1 MPKGIDWR
9 TDGVEKSIA
18 LSSKNHQ
25 PIFLYWGAV
34 WCPPCN
40 QMKKTVFETNDFK
53 KIIKKYVAV
62 YLDGDTNE
70 AQVWADK
77 LKTKGYP
84 TMIIMNEKGQEVF
97 RLPTGISP
105 QEYIDL
111 LTTLSLDLKNISEL
125 VKKPLEQLTSL
136 EWNILSAHSWSQDDS
151 TLNDKMAFFDHLFQ
165 KVPTASSLA
174 KSRFFFYSMEQMIE
188 TKKESSNKVTY
199 ANYLKEL
206 LQNDQLILNN
216 ASYLSLYSAE
226 IMEILLTKEEI
237 KNLGTILAEKLWK
250 LGESSAMT
258 LDDRLALY
266 SPIIQIEKK
275 LNDNISQAT
284 KDKITQIALKTA
296 KEAKG
301 EFERQALVDRAIS
314 LLIQIK
320 NYDEAKKMALKET
333 KISKSPF
340 YFMSDLAVIAKEEKK
355 GEEAVEWSYKA
366 WQASKGKN
374 TRFRWGTSY
383 LNYLFE
389 FESKNADKIKTNLTK
404 VVKEAVTDHEAFMG
418 ANKLRFTKIKTKLE
432 NWKKENESD
441 FVKLKTDL
449 SKICVKAHDRKECM
463 SWVDTL

>member
-1 MPKGIDWR
+1 MPKGINWK

-18 LSSKNHQ
+18 LAAKNHK

-40 QMKKTVFETNDFK
+40 QMKKTVFETQDFK
-53 KIIKKYVAV
+53 KVIKKFVAV

-70 AQVWADK
+70 AQLWADK
-77 LKTKGYP
+77 LKTRGYP
-84 TMIIMNEKGQEVF
+84 TMIVMNENGQEVF

-105 QEYIDL
+105 KEYIDL
-111 LTTLSLDLKNISEL
+111 LTNLSQNLHNINDIIR
-125 VKKPLEQLTSL
+125 KPVEKLSSL

-151 TLNDKMAFFDHLFQ
+151 SVTDKKTFFDNLFL
-165 KVPTASSLA
+165 KVPASSALA
-174 KSRFFFYSMEQMIE
+174 KSRFFFYSLEQMIE
-188 TKKESSNKVTY
+188 NKTELSNKVSYT
-199 ANYLKEL
+199 NFFKEL

-216 ASYLSLYSAE
+216 ASYLSSYAQE
-226 IMEILLTKEEI
+226 IMENLLTKEDMR
-237 KNLGTILAEKLWK
+237 NLGSTFAEKLWK
-250 LGESSAMT
+250 LGESSSMT
-258 LDDRLALY
+258 LDNRLYLY
-266 SPIIQIEKK
+266 SSIIKIEKIF
-275 LNDNISQAT
+275 NENISQVT
-284 KDKITQIALKTA
+284 KDKITKIALKTA

-301 EFERQALVDRAIS
+301 EFERQALVDHAIS

-333 KISKSPF
+333 TISKSPF

-383 LNYLFE
+383 LSYLFE
-389 FESKNADKIKTNLTK
+389 FEPKNIDKIKTNLTK
-404 VVKEAVTDHEAFMG
+404 IFQEAVTDHEAFMG
-418 ANKLRFTKIKTKLE
+418 SNKLRFTKIKSKLE
-432 NWKKENESD
+432 NWKKDNESD

-449 SKICVKAHDRKECM
+449 SKICVKAHDQKECM